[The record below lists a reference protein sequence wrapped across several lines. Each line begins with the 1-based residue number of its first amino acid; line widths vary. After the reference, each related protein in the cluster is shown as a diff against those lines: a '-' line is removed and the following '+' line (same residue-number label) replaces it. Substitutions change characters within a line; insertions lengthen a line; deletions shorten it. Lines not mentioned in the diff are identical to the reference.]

1 MKKVLY
7 IVLASAITFGFS
19 SFKPTENTLD
29 LKVTATKQKDDKS
42 TTMVD
47 ESQFDMIEFTCDC
60 TECGKIYIF
69 VDGKYG
75 GAIDSNFRNKTS
87 LMKKPGKY
95 KYTAKSEKGD
105 KTAEGEIVC
114 PE

>member
-1 MKKVLY
+1 MKKLVY
-7 IVLASAITFGFS
+7 IIIAAAITFSIS
-19 SFKPTENTLD
+19 SFKLIDENTLD
-29 LKVTATKQKDDKS
+29 LKVTAIKQQDDKS

-47 ESQFDMIEFTCDC
+47 ESLVDMIEFSCDC
-60 TECGKIYIF
+60 TDCGKIYIF

-75 GAIDSNFRNKTS
+75 GAIDVVFRNKTS

-95 KYTAKSEKGD
+95 KYTAKSEKGE

-114 PE
+114 P